1 MPVVVGTKAFK
12 ETDHQPAIL
21 RRSVGELMTG
31 PVVFADG
38 NGNILVNVERLSQQ
52 LGENIYDIVV
62 AVRPV
67 VEFDPKGV
75 LPLLRL
81 QNVTCIGRVKNESFE
96 VQLAHPAQFGS
107 GLEGRIQIVTDAIG
121 ALDEPNLGIK
131 VWPDFA
137 ATGYQLEPVG
147 LKIEA
152 RTLVGLSGRK
162 TWRSCLCRK
171 TMHHQIP
178 KEDQACI
185 CAGCLVEIVKGIS

>member
-1 MPVVVGTKAFK
+1 MPCARPPESSSCKPGSSCTCLLLLCSGV
-12 ETDHQPAIL
+12 
-21 RRSVGELMTG
+21 RRRFRCDARAAGVARRYLPITSGLLPDIDDEEIAAYI
-31 PVVFADG
+31 FA
-38 NGNILVNVERLSQQ
+38 
-52 LGENIYDIVV
+52 
-62 AVRPV
+62 
-67 VEFDPKGV
+67 
-75 LPLLRL
+75 
-81 QNVTCIGRVKNESFE
+81 
-96 VQLAHPAQFGS
+96 
-107 GLEGRIQIVTDAIG
+107 LEGRIQIVTDAIG

-137 ATGYQLEPVG
+137 TTGYQLEPVG

-152 RTLVGLSGRK
+152 RTQVGLSGRK